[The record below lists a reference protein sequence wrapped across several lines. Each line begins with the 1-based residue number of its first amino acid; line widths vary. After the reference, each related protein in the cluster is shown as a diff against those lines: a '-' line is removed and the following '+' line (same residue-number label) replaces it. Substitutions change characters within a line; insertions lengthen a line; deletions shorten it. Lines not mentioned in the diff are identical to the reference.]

1 MAILGQIRSKSIFLI
16 IVIGLALFAFVISGV
31 FDGKGYQA
39 QEPVGI
45 INGEE
50 VLIED
55 FRSQVDFF
63 ERNYN
68 QNGMIAV
75 NNVWNQTLRSEL
87 LKQQFTITGI
97 QSGKDHIQ
105 NLLKNNP
112 SFSSDQRFIN
122 DAGVFDIDLFRDL
135 IYELRTTN
143 PEAYEQWK
151 DQESIFELQSN
162 EEIYLNLIQSG
173 INYTQ
178 LDGKIE
184 YSLQTDKVDIE
195 YIQIPFNSV
204 SDSLITYKKS
214 DLKKYI
220 NDNEDDFKVDASRD
234 IRYVLFDEKPSLDD
248 ENAIKDRLSSLLN
261 ERVEFNEVS
270 KLEEI
275 YPSLLSTTNIREFV
289 NEYSEISFDSVYVP
303 KGSLPTEHANM
314 LFNLNKNQTYG
325 PYLDGEFYKISK
337 MIDKKINGSV
347 RASHILLSYSGA
359 LNANPSV
366 TRTKSDAK
374 KEANNLLRRVRN
386 SPNKF
391 SELAF
396 EFSDGPSK
404 NRGGDL
410 GFFQEG
416 TMLKPFN
423 DFVFS
428 KKVGSTGIV
437 ETDYGF
443 HVIKVVAKDD
453 VVLLASIAEKNV
465 PSDETSDK
473 VFNLATK
480 FEMSL
485 SKDLDFSTLANESDY
500 DIKVV
505 NGVKI
510 LDNDFP
516 GLQDQRKVVQWLFSD
531 ETKLLDFKRFDVSK
545 GGYLIAQ
552 VTKITD
558 EGISSPDDVSFRV
571 LPEVI
576 KSKKADYI
584 IGNNNFSN
592 SIEQLANQ
600 NNTVVKKALALNQKN
615 ATVSDAGFEP
625 LIIGTSF
632 SINENNSS
640 DYIIGDNGVYKLRV
654 TKKYLT
660 EFNDESFNFVNS
672 FRNQLQLS
680 NRANISFKIFE
691 SLKETAEI
699 EDNRSIYY

>member
-87 LKQQFTITGI
+87 LKQQFTLAGI

-220 NDNEDDFKVDASRD
+220 NDNEDDFKVDATRN
-234 IRYVLFDEKPSLDD
+234 IQYVLFDEKPSLDD
-248 ENAIKDRLSSLLN
+248 ENGIKDRLSSLLN

-485 SKDLDFSTLANESDY
+485 SKDLDFSTLANDSDY

-516 GLQDQRKVVQWLFSD
+516 GLQDQRKVVKWLFSD

-660 EFNDESFNFVNS
+660 DFNDESFNFVNS

>member
-87 LKQQFTITGI
+87 LKQQFTIAGI

-204 SDSLITYKKS
+204 NDSLITYKKS

-234 IRYVLFDEKPSLDD
+234 IQYVLFEEKPSLDD
-248 ENAIKDRLSSLLN
+248 ENGIKDRLSNLLK

-270 KLEEI
+270 KLEET

-428 KKVGSTGIV
+428 RKVGSTGIV

-516 GLQDQRKVVQWLFSD
+516 GLKDQRRVVQWLFSD

>member
-87 LKQQFTITGI
+87 LKQQFTIAGI

-151 DQESIFELQSN
+151 NQESIFELQSN

-184 YSLQTDKVDIE
+184 YSLQSDKVDIE
-195 YIQIPFNSV
+195 YVQIPFSSV
-204 SDSLITYKKS
+204 KDSLITYKKS

-220 NDNEDDFKVDASRD
+220 NDNEDDFKVDATRD
-234 IRYVLFDEKPSLDD
+234 IQYVLFDEKPSLDD
-248 ENAIKDRLSSLLN
+248 ENGIKDRLSSLLN

-270 KLEEI
+270 KLEET

-428 KKVGSTGIV
+428 RKVGSTGIV

-516 GLQDQRKVVQWLFSD
+516 GLQDQRRVVQWLFSD